1 MIPIEMHNEILAGL
15 RSNKSIK
22 KVLLFGSY
30 ARGIPGP
37 ESDIDIVV
45 ITDSQGVH
53 TTYAQMQEDRNK
65 ISSLLIET
73 RKRVPM
79 DIVVYTDKEWQLVHN
94 DPSDFIRTIDR
105 EAIQLL

>member
-1 MIPIEMHNEILAGL
+1 MISIEMHNEILAGL
-15 RSNKSIK
+15 RGNKSIK

-37 ESDIDIVV
+37 ESDIDIVI

-53 TTYAQMQEDRNK
+53 STYAQMQEDRNK
-65 ISSLLIET
+65 ISSLLMET